1 MGILNVTP
9 DSFSDGG
16 RHSSLDLALRRAW
29 EMVEEGADIIDV
41 GGESTRPGAPVVS
54 LNEELDRVLPVVR
67 GLARR
72 LPVPLSVDTRH
83 YEVMRLCLAEGA
95 TIINDI
101 NALRSPGALDL
112 VAQSEAA
119 VCLMHMRGE
128 PESMQYDPVYE
139 NVVDEVESFLLQRA
153 QVCKKAGI
161 GTSRILIDPGIG
173 FGKTLGHNLTLL
185 KATAR
190 LASHGYPLLLGLSR
204 KSFIGSLLDQAPVE
218 SRLSGSIG
226 AAIAG
231 ALQGARLLRVH
242 DVVQTREAL
251 QVACG
256 LCVEE
261 PTDV

>member
-101 NALRSPGALDL
+101 NALRSLGALDL

-128 PESMQYDPVYE
+128 PESMQHDPVYE
-139 NVVDEVESFLLQRA
+139 NIVDEVESFLLRRVQA
-153 QVCKKAGI
+153 CKKMGME
-161 GTSRILIDPGIG
+161 TSRILIDPGIG
-173 FGKTLGHNLTLL
+173 FGKTLEHNLTLL

-218 SRLSGSIG
+218 GRVSGSIG

-242 DVVQTREAL
+242 DVAQTREAL
-251 QVACG
+251 QVAWAMC
-256 LCVEE
+256 EE
-261 PTDV
+261 PADV